1 MTMRTITALTLILL
15 TCAALCTGAV
25 HAADRIALLISS
37 DDAPYKEAV
46 AGFNEY
52 LNKQGMQPAYELIS
66 LGGDASKAGAAIQ
79 KIRLGGFNL
88 IFALGSLATDAVTRE
103 ITDTP
108 IVAGLILRPESLK
121 KGANVTGVTIEFPL
135 DLQLAW
141 IQKMVPQAR
150 TIGVVFSPD
159 ENRKKIEAAA
169 KAAQKLGL
177 KLEAQEVRTAQ
188 EVPDVLERLSKRA
201 QVLWGVP
208 DAVAMSMQ
216 AAKPVLLFSLQNSI
230 PFAAPSSMW
239 VKAGALYSLDCDYKD
254 VGAQCGEMAMK
265 VLKGALPG
273 TIPPET
279 PRIVS
284 YSLNM
289 NTARMMKLT
298 ILDDVVRGAKQTF

>member
-1 MTMRTITALTLILL
+1 MRTITALTLILL
-15 TCAALCTGAV
+15 ICAALCTGAV

-52 LNKQGMQPAYELIS
+52 LNKQGMQPAYELIN

>member
-1 MTMRTITALTLILL
+1 MRTITALTLILL
-15 TCAALCTGAV
+15 ICAALFDGAA

-37 DDAPYKEAV
+37 DEAPYKEAV

-52 LNKQGMQPAYELIS
+52 LTKQGMQPTYELIN

-79 KIRLGGFNL
+79 KIRMGGFNL
-88 IFALGSLATDAVTRE
+88 VFALGSLGTDAVARE
-103 ITDTP
+103 INDTP
-108 IVAGLILRPESLK
+108 IVAGLVLRPESLK
-121 KGANVTGVTIEFPL
+121 KGANLTGVSIEFPL

-141 IQKMVPQAR
+141 IQKMVPQTM
-150 TIGVVFSPD
+150 TIGVVYSPD
-159 ENRKKIEAAA
+159 ENKKKIEAAV
-169 KAAQKLGL
+169 KTAQKMGL
-177 KLEAQEVRTAQ
+177 KLETQEVRTPQ

-208 DAVAMSMQ
+208 DTVAMSMQ
-216 AAKPVLLFSLQNSI
+216 AARPVLLFTLQNSI

-254 VGAQCGEMAMK
+254 VGAQCGELALK
-265 VLKGALPG
+265 VLKGASPG

-279 PRIVS
+279 PRTVS

-289 NTARMMKLT
+289 NTARMMKLA
-298 ILDDVVRGAKQTF
+298 IPDDVVRGAKQTF